1 MDADGVAAGR
11 HGHVGRAVGGRTC
24 HAVGFESPLPDWCDV
39 LVRDGDTAYRVRIAL
54 AGREEPL
61 DFPSMYL
68 RDMFA
73 EGRHREHVAP
83 EPTQGMRVVDLRGVL

>member
-1 MDADGVAAGR
+1 M
-11 HGHVGRAVGGRTC
+11 
-24 HAVGFESPLPDWCDV
+24 

-83 EPTQGMRVVDLRGVL
+83 EPTQGMPVVDLLGVL